1 MRSVSKL
8 DLRTFE
14 LRARSIYPEPSVRR
28 KLLVLGLYER
38 FLEEKGFE
46 PSVESLSAWIDEL
59 IEEGYSS
66 STVRAY
72 AYDVLSYFDLMM
84 IEVDDRKLKLL
95 KKRLPPAGAGKV
107 DYLTDEEVSK
117 LIINTV
123 NPVRKLIYS
132 IMYSYARRL
141 GEVLALTWN
150 DIDLERGTIT
160 FRILKKRREERA
172 TYEVEPWIKEMMLK
186 YRDFLG
192 KDRLFE
198 ITGRAVEMGFK
209 RDCVRAGIEPRGRR
223 LRVHILRHSR
233 ITSLRERGVPLD
245 VVSKYLARHSR
256 FDTTVQ
262 FYLGSSA
269 ESISRIPRA
278 GEVLGFVRR
287 A

>member
-1 MRSVSKL
+1 METI
-8 DLRTFE
+8 DLETFK
-14 LRARSIYPEPSVRR
+14 LRAKSIYPESSVRR
-28 KLLVLGLYER
+28 KEVVLRKYGDFLRERGL
-38 FLEEKGFE
+38 KPG
-46 PSVESLSAWIDEL
+46 VESLSLWLDEL
-59 IEEGYSS
+59 VREGYGA

-72 AYDVLSYFDLMM
+72 AYDVISYFEIMM
-84 IEVDDRKLKLL
+84 LEIDERKLRLL
-95 KKRLPPAGAGKV
+95 KKRLPPLEVSKV
-107 DYLTDEEVSK
+107 DCLTDEEVAK
-117 LIINTV
+117 LIRTCPS
-123 NPVRKLIYS
+123 PVRKLIYS
-132 IMYSYARRL
+132 VMYTYARRI
-141 GEVLALTWN
+141 GEVLSLTWR
-150 DIDLERGTIT
+150 DVDLERGTIT

-172 TYEVEPWIKEMMLK
+172 TYELEPWIKEMILR
-186 YRDFLG
+186 YREFLG
-192 KDRLFE
+192 RDRLFE

-209 RDCVRAGIEPRGRR
+209 RDCMRAGIEPRGRR
-223 LRVHILRHSR
+223 LRLHILRHSR